1 MPPKIS
7 IIVINYNGYFWLQNC
22 LNSIYRS
29 SYTSYE
35 IIVVDNG
42 STDNSAKKIK
52 QSFPQVTLLLLNR
65 NFGPAYA
72 RNVALKKTKGQY
84 IAFFDNDTRIDRQC
98 LQKAVRTFTDDPKL
112 GIIQCKLALMN
123 NPKFLDSTGEYLG
136 QNGFLVHRT
145 EMGDRDCDSRGVNEI
160 IFSAKSA
167 GMIVRRD
174 VIRQAGGFD
183 NDYFIYLEETDLAW
197 RVWLQGFTVKYF
209 AACIVLH
216 QAGTSSLILSP
227 DTHNYHAKFHGTK
240 NYLLTLLKNLQAI
253 NLIKIVPVHLT
264 LWIGLAYFAL
274 FRRQWQTFYWIH
286 KAVFW
291 NIRHIGQTWE
301 KRRIIQKQRR
311 ICDSDLFPIIMKK
324 QPFWYYLNKIRSKPP
339 VGLTE
344 GFFRNQ

>member
-1 MPPKIS
+1 MRPEFS
-7 IIVINYNGYFWLQNC
+7 IIIVNCNGFTFLKGC
-22 LNSIYRS
+22 LRSIS
-29 SYTSYE
+29 QVTDCAKE
-35 IIVVDNG
+35 VIVVDNG
-42 STDNSAKKIK
+42 STDESITKTC
-52 QSFPQVTLLLLNR
+52 QLFPEVMLIQLMR

-72 RNVALKKTKGQY
+72 RNAGLAKAKGKL
-84 IAFFDNDTRIDRQC
+84 IVFLDNDTKLDRHC
-98 LQKAVRTFTDDPKL
+98 LKCARDAFARDPKL
-112 GIIQCKLALMN
+112 GIIQCKLVLMN
-123 NPKFLDSTGEYLG
+123 DPKSLDSTGEYLG

-145 EMGDRDCDSRGVNEI
+145 EMGDRDCDIRGVNEI

-240 NYLLTLLKNLQAI
+240 NYLLTLLKNLQVI